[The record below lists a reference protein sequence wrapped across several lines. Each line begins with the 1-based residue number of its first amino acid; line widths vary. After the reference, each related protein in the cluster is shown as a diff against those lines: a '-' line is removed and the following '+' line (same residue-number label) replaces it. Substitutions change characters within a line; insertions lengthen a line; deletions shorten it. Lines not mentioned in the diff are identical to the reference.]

1 MDSDHTSICRSLCAG
16 FVGNKTVYS
25 IAINIRRS
33 QYGNLKWLFPK
44 EYNFYELIYT
54 QSCKTLEGIETLS
67 KYMHTGDPEESKKVV
82 VLETEADELRRIII
96 DTLDNTFVTPFER
109 EDIFQLSGSID
120 DIIDYA
126 RTTVEE
132 MEIYELEPT
141 EPLINMV
148 DILLMATHCL
158 NSSVMYLKDHR
169 TISAEYAVKAKKY
182 ENDME
187 TNYRMSLKNLVQ
199 HESFSYVFRMREVYR
214 HLSNLAD
221 KIDMSANIIHNIIV
235 KLV

>member
-1 MDSDHTSICRSLCAG
+1 MGI
-16 FVGNKTVYS
+16 F
-25 IAINIRRS
+25 
-33 QYGNLKWLFPK
+33 KWIFPK
-44 EYNFYELIYT
+44 ERDFYDLLYG
-54 QSCKTLEGIETLS
+54 QSCKTLEGIEALAN
-67 KYMHTGDPEESKKVV
+67 YMHTNDPGESKRVID
-82 VLETEADELRRIII
+82 LEIEADELRRIII
-96 DTLDNTFVTPFER
+96 DTLDHSYITPFER
-109 EDIFQLSGSID
+109 EDIFQLSATID

-126 RTTVEE
+126 KSTVEE

-148 DILLMATHCL
+148 DILLMATRCL

-169 TISAEYAVKAKKY
+169 AVSGEYAVKAKEY

-187 TNYRMSLKNLVQ
+187 RYYRLSLKNLVQ
-199 HESFSYVFRMREVYR
+199 HESFSFVFRMREVYR

-221 KIDMSANIIHNIIV
+221 KIDLSANTVHRIIV